1 MPGLDELRRRV
12 EAAEEHFGLMST
24 QSRKYSE
31 RLTSLVSQME
41 LAHAEQ
47 SREIA
52 QLNGRLG
59 QYEQENGQLK
69 SMLMGLLQA
78 IEHGSDRVI
87 DHAVRD
93 LEGRVGRL
101 VGAQAVAE
109 QDAIAIDLS
118 EEFDA
123 DGAVGYADN
132 DGAVDFAEDG
142 AVDFADEGFASA
154 AVGALPRPEPET
166 VALDDVPEE
175 RETLTDSA
183 SDLLD
188 RVEAA
193 ANALLAAGMDADPG
207 EEDAELSSEISALL
221 ASAMAGEQADDEDEP
236 MLMDAGD
243 ADEDQPEQHA
253 A

>member
-1 MPGLDELRRRV
+1 M
-12 EAAEEHFGLMST
+12 
-24 QSRKYSE
+24 
-31 RLTSLVSQME
+31 
-41 LAHAEQ
+41 
-47 SREIA
+47 
-52 QLNGRLG
+52 
-59 QYEQENGQLK
+59 
-69 SMLMGLLQA
+69 
-78 IEHGSDRVI
+78 
-87 DHAVRD
+87 
-93 LEGRVGRL
+93 
-101 VGAQAVAE
+101 
-109 QDAIAIDLS
+109 
-118 EEFDA
+118 
-123 DGAVGYADN
+123 
-132 DGAVDFAEDG
+132 
-142 AVDFADEGFASA
+142 
-154 AVGALPRPEPET
+154 
-166 VALDDVPEE
+166 PEE